1 MNTDKGPDKAS
12 WIKNHPEIVDPAYP
26 ESELTGKILEAAFAV
41 HNVLGAGFVER
52 VYANALA
59 IELRRSGLD
68 YAQESPLKIRYRD
81 TIVGDYVADVI
92 VDGRVIIE
100 LKACASLDPS
110 HSAQVMNYLR
120 AANVH
125 VGLLLNFGRP
135 KLEYRRFIC

>member
-1 MNTDKGPDKAS
+1 MNTDKSTDRAL
-12 WIKNHPEIVDPAYP
+12 WIKNHPDIVGPAYP

-52 VYANALA
+52 VYSNALA

-68 YAQESPLKIRYRD
+68 CAQECPLKIRYRD
-81 TIVGDYVADVI
+81 TIVGDYVADII
-92 VDGRVIIE
+92 VHGRVIIE

-110 HSAQVMNYLR
+110 HSAQVINYLR

>member
-1 MNTDKGPDKAS
+1 MNTDKGSDKAL
-12 WIKNHPEIVDPAYP
+12 WLKNHPDVVDTAYP
-26 ESELTGKILEAAFAV
+26 ESELTGRILEAAFSV
-41 HNVLGAGFVER
+41 HNTLGCGFLER

-59 IELRRSGLD
+59 IELRSSGLD
-68 YAQESPLKIRYRD
+68 CAQESPLKIRYRD
-81 TIVGDYVADVI
+81 TIVGDYVADIIVDSRVI
-92 VDGRVIIE
+92 VE

-135 KLEYRRFIC
+135 KLEYRRFVC

>member
-1 MNTDKGPDKAS
+1 MNTDKGTDKAL
-12 WIKNHPEIVDPAYP
+12 WIKNHPDIVDPAYP

-68 YAQESPLKIRYRD
+68 CAQERPLKITYRD
-81 TIVGDYVADVI
+81 TIVGDYVADMI
-92 VDGRVIIE
+92 VDKRVIIE

-110 HSAQVMNYLR
+110 HSAQLMNYLR

-135 KLEYRRFIC
+135 KLEYRRFVC